1 MIIFDCDG
9 VLVDSEILS
18 CGTDAAMMTEAGYPI
33 TAETLISRFIGW
45 PKPDIWAAIAQER
58 GEPWPDGLFE
68 RAIAVLMKRIE
79 TELEPVDGVA
89 GALAQL
95 PGKSAVASSA
105 SRKKLDLSLKRCDL
119 FDHFAPHIF
128 STEQVARG
136 KPAPDVFLFAA
147 AQCGAVPENCLVVED
162 SVAGITAARAAGMTV
177 IGFTGG
183 QHSYP
188 GHAERLE
195 QAGAVSVVA
204 HMRDLP
210 EHVRTLR
217 SSASD

>member
-33 TAETLISRFIGW
+33 TTETLISRFIGR
-45 PKPDIWAAIAQER
+45 PKPDIWAAVAEER

-68 RAIAVLMKRIE
+68 RANALLMERIS

-89 GALAQL
+89 AALA
-95 PGKSAVASSA
+95 GIVGTWAVASSS
-105 SRKKLDLSLKRCDL
+105 SRRKLDLSLKRCGL

-147 AQCGAVPENCLVVED
+147 AQCGAAPEHCVVIED
-162 SVAGITAARAAGMTV
+162 SVAGVTAARAAGMAV

-183 QHSYP
+183 RHSFP
-188 GHAERLE
+188 GHADGLTK
-195 QAGAVSVVA
+195 AGAVSVVT

-210 EHVRTLR
+210 DHIRTLR
-217 SSASD
+217 SFASG

>member
-33 TAETLISRFIGW
+33 STETLISRFIGW
-45 PKPDIWAAIAQER
+45 PKPDIWAAVAEER
-58 GEPWPDGLFE
+58 GEPWPDGLYE
-68 RAIAVLMKRIE
+68 RAIAVLMGRIE

-89 GALAQL
+89 SALAQL
-95 PGKSAVASSA
+95 PGNRAVASSA
-105 SRKKLDLSLKRCDL
+105 SRQKLELSLKRCGL
-119 FDHFAPHIF
+119 FDHFAPHVY

-147 AQCGAVPENCLVVED
+147 EQYGAAPGDCLVIED
-162 SVAGITAARAAGMTV
+162 SVAGVTAARAAGMTA
-177 IGFTGG
+177 IGFVGG

-188 GHAERLE
+188 GHADSLKK
-195 QAGAVSVVA
+195 AGAVSVVA

-210 EHVRTLR
+210 DQIRTLR
-217 SSASD
+217 SSASG